1 MKNLLLATAIVLA
14 SVAGASAADFK
25 NGHENWAWT
34 NAPTK
39 FSEPNYAVLNT
50 KRPTAFEVNQWAR
63 SVGGKECLGVH
74 ASAYCFGGGASGTN

>member
-1 MKNLLLATAIVLA
+1 MKNVLLATAIVLA

-34 NAPTK
+34 LQSKK

-50 KRPTAFEVNQWAR
+50 K
-63 SVGGKECLGVH
+63 
-74 ASAYCFGGGASGTN
+74 GASKFERAQFKRSTGPAQ